1 MNAKIHQKMMT
12 EAQTSR
18 VRDRLSAV
26 QRVDARL
33 EVLQAPEAA
42 QHLQSLL
49 AAKGKLIRRPKAGAS
64 F

>member
-1 MNAKIHQKMMT
+1 MCAKTHQKMMT

-18 VRDRLSAV
+18 VRDMLSAV
-26 QRVDARL
+26 QRMDARL
-33 EVLQAPEAA
+33 EVLQAPGAA
-42 QHLQSLL
+42 QRLQSLL